1 MKKRILVTGASGNIG
16 SAICAELLRHDYQV
30 MGLARSDNSAH
41 TLKQHGVQVVPGC
54 LTHPEQWIKVI
65 DDVEAVI
72 HTACTFASDM
82 DQTDHHFLRC
92 LTQQAQGRQ
101 QPLTLLYTAGCWT
114 YGSHDDVINENTA
127 KHSTIDFQ
135 WMLDGMEYLRSQPC
149 IEVRIVSPSNVVN
162 REQDLL
168 PDILRWEHQQ
178 LGHTTVPDTPEL
190 SWSLVERQDLAQLYR
205 LVLECGQPGEE
216 YIASAIAKASPQQL
230 TQKLQAATAQPVPI
244 AQWCERYG
252 RWAEGY
258 GLKQVFSSEKAMQ
271 QLGWQPALACLS

>member
-1 MKKRILVTGASGNIG
+1 MKKRILVTGANGNIG
-16 SAICAELLRHDYQV
+16 SAICAELLHHDYQV
-30 MGLARSDNSAH
+30 MGLARSDDSEQA
-41 TLKQHGVQVVPGC
+41 LQQLGIQVVRGC
-54 LTHPEQWIKVI
+54 LTQPEDWVAMT
-65 DDVEAVI
+65 DDVQAVI
-72 HTACTFASDM
+72 HTACTFANDM
-82 DQTDHHFLRC
+82 DETDHHFLRC
-92 LTQQAQGRQ
+92 LTQQAQCRQ
-101 QPLTLLYTAGCWT
+101 QPLTLLYTSGCWT

-149 IEVRIVSPSNVVN
+149 IDVRIVSPSNVVN

-168 PDILRWEHQQ
+168 PDILRWEYQQ

-190 SWSLVERQDLAQLYR
+190 SWSLVERQDMAQLYR
-205 LVLECGQPGEE
+205 LVLEYGQPGEE

-271 QLGWQPALACLS
+271 QLGWQPVLACLS